1 MPVDRSNILF
11 SVMLLSIPSRL
22 EKYLIPLY
30 NRLLKQAGD
39 SIDVELLCMVDNKSM
54 SIGEK
59 RQALLNSARGKWVAF
74 LDDDDDVSDDYISS
88 VREGLKSNPDV
99 LTFDQHATVNGKSF
113 LVNFKMGN
121 PHERL
126 TMDGDTYR
134 NIRRPPYHMC
144 FWKSKLAKFTA
155 FRSVSY
161 GEDIDWCSRM
171 YPYVKSEMH
180 VDKIL
185 HYYKYSDETSES
197 IQYKG

>member
-1 MPVDRSNILF
+1 
-11 SVMLLSIPSRL
+11 MLLSIPSRL
-22 EKYLIPLY
+22 DKYLIPLY
-30 NRLLKQAGD
+30 NRLLKQVEG
-39 SIDVELLCMVDNKSM
+39 STDVELLCLVDNKSM

-113 LVNFKMGN
+113 VVNFRMGN
-121 PHERL
+121 PHEGL
-126 TMDGDTYR
+126 KIAGDIYLP
-134 NIRRPPYHMC
+134 IKRPPYHMC
-144 FWKSKLAKFTA
+144 VWKSRIAKGVS

-161 GEDIDWCSRM
+161 GEDIDWCCRM
-171 YPYVKSEMH
+171 YPHVKSEMH

-185 HYYKYSDETSES
+185 HYYKYSDGTSES
-197 IQYKG
+197 IQYANKTS